1 MVELAS
7 TTGETVTTGAPA
19 TQPSSLLA
27 DSLAAVSE
35 AASALGLDS
44 GLQRLLET
52 PERELAF
59 ALPVQLDNGE
69 LAVFQGF
76 RILHSR
82 LRGPGK
88 GGVRYHPH
96 VDLDEV
102 RGLAGLMTWKCA
114 LLNLPY
120 GGAKGGVTCDPARL
134 SAGELERL
142 TRAYARA
149 LAPFIGA
156 HVDIPAP
163 DVNTGEQ
170 TMGWFLDEYERVTGR
185 LEPAAVTGKP
195 VDLGGSLGRAESTG
209 RGVAHVTLLMLER
222 MEIAP
227 RNARVVI
234 QGFGKVGSY
243 TAETLAE
250 YGCRIVAVSDVGGA
264 IYNPDGLDIP
274 RLLAY
279 IRANPGRLVP
289 SFPDERAN
297 HISNEELLA
306 LECDVLIPAALE
318 SQITADNAGDVRARF
333 IVEGANGPTTREA
346 DRILEQRGIPVVP
359 DILANA
365 GGVVVSYF
373 EWLQGLQGDRWSLEV
388 VRARLQEMMSG
399 AFMSVVE
406 KAEAREITLRKAA
419 YRLAVER
426 VATAARLRGLAPRGG

>member
-1 MVELAS
+1 
-7 TTGETVTTGAPA
+7 
-19 TQPSSLLA
+19 
-27 DSLAAVSE
+27 
-35 AASALGLDS
+35 
-44 GLQRLLET
+44 
-52 PERELAF
+52 
-59 ALPVQLDNGE
+59 
-69 LAVFQGF
+69 
-76 RILHSR
+76 
-82 LRGPGK
+82 
-88 GGVRYHPH
+88 
-96 VDLDEV
+96 
-102 RGLAGLMTWKCA
+102 
-114 LLNLPY
+114 
-120 GGAKGGVTCDPARL
+120 
-134 SAGELERL
+134 
-142 TRAYARA
+142 
-149 LAPFIGA
+149 
-156 HVDIPAP
+156 
-163 DVNTGEQ
+163 
-170 TMGWFLDEYERVTGR
+170 
-185 LEPAAVTGKP
+185 
-195 VDLGGSLGRAESTG
+195 
-209 RGVAHVTLLMLER
+209 MLER

-346 DRILEQRGIPVVP
+346 DLILEQRGIPVVP

>member
-1 MVELAS
+1 
-7 TTGETVTTGAPA
+7 
-19 TQPSSLLA
+19 
-27 DSLAAVSE
+27 
-35 AASALGLDS
+35 
-44 GLQRLLET
+44 
-52 PERELAF
+52 
-59 ALPVQLDNGE
+59 
-69 LAVFQGF
+69 
-76 RILHSR
+76 
-82 LRGPGK
+82 
-88 GGVRYHPH
+88 
-96 VDLDEV
+96 
-102 RGLAGLMTWKCA
+102 
-114 LLNLPY
+114 
-120 GGAKGGVTCDPARL
+120 
-134 SAGELERL
+134 
-142 TRAYARA
+142 
-149 LAPFIGA
+149 
-156 HVDIPAP
+156 
-163 DVNTGEQ
+163 
-170 TMGWFLDEYERVTGR
+170 
-185 LEPAAVTGKP
+185 
-195 VDLGGSLGRAESTG
+195 
-209 RGVAHVTLLMLER
+209 
-222 MEIAP
+222 
-227 RNARVVI
+227 
-234 QGFGKVGSY
+234 
-243 TAETLAE
+243 
-250 YGCRIVAVSDVGGA
+250 SDVGGA

-346 DRILEQRGIPVVP
+346 DLILEQRGIPVVP

-426 VATAARLRGLAPRGG
+426 VATAARL